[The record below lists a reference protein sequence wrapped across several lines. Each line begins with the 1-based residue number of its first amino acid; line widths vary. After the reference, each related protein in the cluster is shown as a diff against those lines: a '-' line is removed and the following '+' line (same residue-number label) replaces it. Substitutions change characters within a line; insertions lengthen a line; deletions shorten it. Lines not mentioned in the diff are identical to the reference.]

1 MSAAVA
7 AELPRTLAEF
17 AAAPEALL
25 DHLRASGKGR
35 RLQVEGG
42 RTVVV
47 VDEEVFRKLIKEE
60 LRASILASVI
70 EADAGHT
77 MDAKEFFAQLRR
89 EQGRA

>member
-1 MSAAVA
+1 MSAVA

-17 AAAPEALL
+17 AAAPDDLL
-25 DHLRASGKGR
+25 AHLKASGKGR
-35 RLQVEGG
+35 RLQIEGG

-47 VDEEVFRKLIKEE
+47 VDEEAFRKLLKEE
-60 LRASILASVI
+60 LRSSILASVI

-89 EQGRA
+89 EQGRS